1 MKMIAKIIERSFWFF
16 PLALIITIIYLSIK
30 AINDPSPLSI
40 GLVLF
45 TIYLFPPL
53 LYRVI
58 SLYIPVKLGTQ
69 KWGPKEAANG
79 WMIAHRIQMIYVIFP
94 FLERM
99 LNSLPGIY
107 SIWLR
112 LWGSKI
118 GKMVYWGPD
127 VVILDRTHLE
137 VGDYNF
143 IGGSTLSA
151 HLAIPNK
158 DGTIRFVVNP
168 ITIGSNVFVSTQ
180 CNIGPGT
187 KIQDKSFVKIMTQTF
202 GDRKKELI

>member
-1 MKMIAKIIERSFWFF
+1 MKVLGKIIERSFWFF
-16 PLALIITIIYLSIK
+16 PLALIVTIMSLLIK
-30 AINDPSPLSI
+30 AINTPNVLNI

-53 LYRVI
+53 LYRII
-58 SLYIPVKLGTQ
+58 SLFIPIKVGTQ
-69 KWGPKEAANG
+69 KWGPKEVANG
-79 WMIAHRIQMIYVIFP
+79 WMIAHRIQMIYIIFP

-107 SIWLR
+107 SVWLR

-118 GKMVYWGPD
+118 GKMIYWGPD
-127 VVILDRTHLE
+127 VVILDRTHLNI
-137 VGDYNF
+137 GSYNF

-158 DGTIRFVVNP
+158 DGTMRFVVKP
-168 ITIGSNVFVSTQ
+168 IEIGSNVFVSTQ
-180 CNIGPGT
+180 CNIGPGS
-187 KIQDKSFVKIMTQTF
+187 KIKDKTFVKILTQTF
-202 GDRKKELI
+202 GDRKKELV